1 MRWRGTIRL
10 MARLRTKLSPQQ
22 LVTLRYEEMIKQPLT
37 AARALSE
44 FAGAEICPMEPHAAG
59 RPLEPG
65 AWRRLLTPA
74 QAAEVESIA
83 GEDLRRV
90 GYGS

>member
-1 MRWRGTIRL
+1 
-10 MARLRTKLSPQQ
+10 MAPAVPRRPLR
-22 LVTLRYEEMIKQPLT
+22 

-44 FAGAEICPMEPHAAG
+44 FAGAEICPVDPHGAG

-83 GEDLRRV
+83 GEELRRV